1 MDKSE
6 ELNNARIISD
16 EENELD
22 ISVISANDKEEGPV
36 ILYDEKD
43 VEDAKNLGM
52 TVEEMF
58 KMLDECNK
66 YSPDDDHE
74 DCVEWP
80 YLGLNEYVDE
90 GVEESMY

>member
-16 EENELD
+16 ELD
-22 ISVISANDKEEGPV
+22 ISVISANDEEEGPV

-52 TVEEMF
+52 TVEQLF
-58 KMLDECNK
+58 TLFC
-66 YSPDDDHE
+66 
-74 DCVEWP
+74 
-80 YLGLNEYVDE
+80 
-90 GVEESMY
+90 

>member
-36 ILYDEKD
+36 ILYDEKEKTSAD
-43 VEDAKNLGM
+43 
-52 TVEEMF
+52 
-58 KMLDECNK
+58 
-66 YSPDDDHE
+66 
-74 DCVEWP
+74 
-80 YLGLNEYVDE
+80 
-90 GVEESMY
+90 

>member
-16 EENELD
+16 ELD

-52 TVEEMF
+52 TVEQLF
-58 KMLDECNK
+58 KMLDECNQ
-66 YSPDDDHE
+66 YSQEDEHE

-80 YLGLNEYVDE
+80 HLGLNEYVDE
-90 GVEESMY
+90 GAEESMY

>member
-1 MDKSE
+1 MDESE

-22 ISVISANDKEEGPV
+22 ISVISSNEEEEQHV

-58 KMLDECNK
+58 KMLDECNQ
-66 YSPDDDHE
+66 YSQEDEHD

-90 GVEESMY
+90 GAEESMY

>member
-16 EENELD
+16 ELD
-22 ISVISANDKEEGPV
+22 LSVISANDEEEGPV

-52 TVEEMF
+52 TVEQLF
-58 KMLDECNK
+58 KMLDECNQ
-66 YSPDDDHE
+66 YSQEDDHTE
-74 DCVEWP
+74 CGEWP
-80 YLGLNEYVDE
+80 YLGLNEYEDE
-90 GVEESMY
+90 GAEESMY

>member
-22 ISVISANDKEEGPV
+22 ISVISVNDEEDDHV
-36 ILYDEKD
+36 VLYDEKD
-43 VEDAKNLGM
+43 IEDAKRLGM
-52 TVEEMF
+52 TVEQLF
-58 KMLDECNK
+58 KMLDECNQ
-66 YSPDDDHE
+66 YEYDDHE

-90 GVEESMY
+90 GAEESMY